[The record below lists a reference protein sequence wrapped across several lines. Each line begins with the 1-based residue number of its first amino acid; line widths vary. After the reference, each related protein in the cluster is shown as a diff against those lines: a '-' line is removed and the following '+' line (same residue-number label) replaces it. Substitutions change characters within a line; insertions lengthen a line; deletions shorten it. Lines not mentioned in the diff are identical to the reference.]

1 MNNDE
6 WISICFKRATRDQL
20 LKDSDKYLIP
30 DYPISSDNLELVKQY
45 RQALRNYM
53 NIPEIINY
61 NSNVI
66 IPNLPQFPF

>member
-1 MNNDE
+1 
-6 WISICFKRATRDQL
+6 

>member
-66 IPNLPQFPF
+66 ITNLPQFPF